1 MLAQACPTMLAFR
14 LVICMSFSTSNNL
27 YYYRYCGCPVCV
39 CVCVCARACVRV
51 CVCVCLGGEESEF
64 GNKCEKGKG
73 KEGERRLSASA
84 MNSPL
89 PFVQG

>member
-1 MLAQACPTMLAFR
+1 M
-14 LVICMSFSTSNNL
+14 
-27 YYYRYCGCPVCV
+27 CV
-39 CVCVCARACVRV
+39 CVCVRACVCACVRACVR
-51 CVCVCLGGEESEF
+51 VCLGGEESEF

-73 KEGERRLSASA
+73 KEGERRLSASV